1 MRLQEKKSS
10 FKNLNF
16 FKVIFRFFSLY
27 SILVILFIGILS
39 ASMLSSTI
47 HPVFAEE
54 NKENITPEESIT
66 EKNNDFGNYIKNNI
80 KNNIENNNFIVDFF
94 SDPEFSDATV
104 RFEKPYENISLVF
117 VLSSENRV
125 LKSET
130 FSIGPVNEN
139 QEVTK
144 VVFWG
149 LDESFEKG
157 IDSRKNKESYTA
169 QLFVKTGNEVLD
181 SERKSFLYQNP
192 VLSYFKLVDFSAD
205 SEKASVLLTPMT
217 RTSLGNM
224 QLPEPSMLDLDL
236 KLLSGAEVVYSNKQ
250 GNIPV
255 ANTFYNATYWPLL
268 LKKDQYYTALLKIH
282 SHSPDLTTAYRSEFK
297 AKEKVEIL
305 DRDVDVD
312 EYGASVTV
320 LGRSQ
325 VPFDG
330 IIRVVLTPREGKAQ
344 VFEETADI
352 LTAGKE
358 DTVGII
364 WQGVPKGD
372 YVVKIY
378 ALNLKG
384 EILDSYETVLRVFEP
399 VAESTPAQDSP
410 ALGLFT
416 ALGVFL
422 LPAILLQRKREKSR
436 RKDRGKGQR

>member
-1 MRLQEKKSS
+1 LHLQEKKSS
-10 FKNLNF
+10 FKDLNF
-16 FKVIFRFFSLY
+16 FKVFFQLFSLN
-27 SILVILFIGILS
+27 SLLVILFVGILS
-39 ASMLSSTI
+39 ASMLSFTI
-47 HPVFAEE
+47 HPAFAEE
-54 NKENITPEESIT
+54 NKANNANITPEISIT
-66 EKNNDFGNYIKNNI
+66 EKNKNFGNNI
-80 KNNIENNNFIVDFF
+80 KNNIENNNFIVNFF
-94 SDPEFSDATV
+94 SDSEFSDATV
-104 RFEKPYENISLVF
+104 RFEKPYENVSLVF
-117 VLSSENRV
+117 VLSYENRV
-125 LKSET
+125 LKSEA
-130 FSIGPVNEN
+130 FSIGSVNEK

-149 LDESFEKG
+149 LDENFEKG
-157 IDSRKNKESYTA
+157 IDSRKSKESYTA
-169 QLFVKTGNEVLD
+169 QLFVKTGNEILD
-181 SERKSFLYQNP
+181 SEKKLFLYQNP
-192 VLSYFKLVDFSAD
+192 VLSNFKLVDFSAD

-250 GNIPV
+250 ENIPV

-268 LKKDQYYTALLKIH
+268 LKKDQNYTALLKIH
-282 SHSPDLTTAYRSEFK
+282 SHSPDLTAAYRSEFK

-312 EYGASVTV
+312 EYGASVTI

-344 VFEETADI
+344 IFEETADI

-364 WQGVPKGD
+364 WQGVPKRD
-372 YVVKIY
+372 YVVEVY
-378 ALNLKG
+378 VLNLEG
-384 EILDSYETVLRVFEP
+384 EILDSYETVLRIFEP
-399 VAESTPAQDSP
+399 VAASTPAEDSP
-410 ALGLFT
+410 APGFFT

-422 LPAILLQRKREKSR
+422 LPVILFQIKRAKQ
-436 RKDRGKGQR
+436 KGKKQK

>member
-1 MRLQEKKSS
+1 MHLQEKKSS

-16 FKVIFRFFSLY
+16 FTVIFRSFSLH
-27 SILVILFIGILS
+27 SLLVILFIGILS
-39 ASMLSSTI
+39 VSMLSSTI

-54 NKENITPEESIT
+54 NKANKANIILEGSIT
-66 EKNNDFGNYIKNNI
+66 GKNNDFGNNI
-80 KNNIENNNFIVDFF
+80 KNNIETNNFIVDFF
-94 SDPEFSDATV
+94 SDSEFSDATV
-104 RFEKPYENISLVF
+104 RFEKPYENVSLVF

-125 LKSET
+125 LKSEI
-130 FSIGPVNEN
+130 FSIGSVKEN
-139 QEVTK
+139 QEITK

-149 LDESFEKG
+149 LDENFKKAL
-157 IDSRKNKESYTA
+157 DSRKNRESYTA
-169 QLFVKTGNEVLD
+169 QLFVKTGNGTLD
-181 SERKSFLYQNP
+181 SEKKSFLYQNP
-192 VLSYFKLVDFSAD
+192 VLSDFKLVDFSAD

-250 GNIPV
+250 ENIPV

-268 LKKDQYYTALLKIH
+268 LKKDQNYTALLKIH

-312 EYGASVTV
+312 EYGASVTIF
-320 LGRSQ
+320 GRSQ

-372 YVVKIY
+372 YNVKIY
-378 ALNLKG
+378 ALNLEG

-399 VAESTPAQDSP
+399 VAASTPAEDSP
-410 ALGLFT
+410 APGFFT

-422 LPAILLQRKREKSR
+422 LPVILLQIKRAK
-436 RKDRGKGQR
+436 